1 MTIATP
7 NSVRLRDALRDPSP
21 RGREIE
27 TAIAMAMQRV
37 VARHR
42 IDAKDA
48 IRGLAGNLVA
58 VIFARTTGLAE
69 AREVGEEVC
78 AELMRRLTAH

>member
-1 MTIATP
+1 MSETVGTH
-7 NSVRLRDALRDPSP
+7 VRLRDALKDEST

-27 TAIAMAMQRV
+27 TAIAMAMHGV
-37 VARHR
+37 VTRYR

-48 IRGLAGNLVA
+48 LRGLAGNIVA
-58 VIFARTTGLAE
+58 VIMARTQTKEE

-78 AELMRRLTAH
+78 AAILRRLTDH